1 MFSSPLYPFRRAIVC
16 CAPRIH
22 VLVSS
27 LSLSPRDCLLR
38 ATNTC
43 SRRLFIP
50 FAARLSVARHEYM
63 FSSPLYPFRRA
74 IVCCAPRIHVL
85 VSSLSLSPRDCLF
98 LFMLTCFRLCL
109 FPFALELS
117 VCLVA

>member
-22 VLVSS
+22 VLVAS

-38 ATNTC
+38 TTNTC
-43 SRRLFIP
+43 SRLLFIP

-74 IVCCAPRIHVL
+74 IVCFSSCLHVF
-85 VSSLSLSPRDCLF
+85 VSAFSLSPWSCLF
-98 LFMLTCFRLCL
+98 VLSHSRFRFFL
-109 FPFALELS
+109 FPFAVLLF
-117 VCLVA
+117 AF